1 MVLESIPTCA
11 RACASISKARL
22 IKPCTGIL
30 IYGPPGC
37 GKTFLARAVA
47 KQSGAAFISVKA
59 STLIGRADR
68 LCTGSAGDVAG
79 IASGRIGGAEGT
91 SRGSGFA
98 GGGVLGRSSL
108 MVRALFSLARKIQP
122 CIIFLDEADGLCF
135 RREQTDSG
143 PDRCVGVCSC
153 VCCTLSQIYS
163 RNSYTPLVYRDVPCE
178 SLCIVFILWLLAVLD

>member
-1 MVLESIPTCA
+1 MCSRVCIDN
-11 RACASISKARL
+11 KARL

-37 GKTFLARAVA
+37 GKTFLAKAVA

-68 LCTGSAGDVAG
+68 PCKASAGDVAG
-79 IASGRIGGAEGT
+79 VARGRIGGADST
-91 SRGSGFA
+91 SRGGNFP

-143 PDRCVGVCSC
+143 PDRCVSECECSYVCS
-153 VCCTLSQIYS
+153 THTDIQS
-163 RNSYTPLVYRDVPCE
+163 
-178 SLCIVFILWLLAVLD
+178 